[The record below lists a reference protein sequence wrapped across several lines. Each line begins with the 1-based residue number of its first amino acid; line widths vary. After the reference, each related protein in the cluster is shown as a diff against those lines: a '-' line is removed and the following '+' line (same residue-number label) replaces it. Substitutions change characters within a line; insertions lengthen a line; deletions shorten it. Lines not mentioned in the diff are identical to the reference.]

1 METSL
6 DFDNYSSFSTL
17 GGEDKVEQVER
28 SRKVEDQKEYL
39 KLLYKNMKFHIHQSR
54 LRELNSNFLTK
65 AANKIKTIL
74 TIKTSNNLSN
84 EH

>member
-6 DFDNYSSFSTL
+6 DIDNYSSFSTL

-39 KLLYKNMKFHIHQSR
+39 KLLYNNMKFHIHQSR

-65 AANKIKTIL
+65 AANKIKTML